1 MCLMYIK
8 YNYAPSVMLLQSIY
22 CAYSECIQLNILS
35 TLLGDHLC
43 KSLLFES
50 QTSVSYNINCVIKYL
65 NLNVSWPGTLLAET
79 MADGTTKFLRDFCVH
94 EITALMGGWLQRGPT
109 NAKSSSIISL
119 KRPPP
124 CGTPSETREKAYGAL
139 EIENRVGKVYLSA
152 VPKMIKANTV
162 Q

>member
-94 EITALMGGWLQRGPT
+94 EITALMGPHNVGRPT
-109 NAKSSSIISL
+109 LRVQALSVL
-119 KRPPP
+119 KDHH
-124 CGTPSETREKAYGAL
+124 
-139 EIENRVGKVYLSA
+139 RVEHHLKHGRKPMGRWKLR
-152 VPKMIKANTV
+152 TT
-162 Q
+162 